1 MSDFFFGLG
10 FFPPCSFQLYPTS
23 VRTTGA
29 GVANAVGRIAGMICP
44 LVAVELVSGC
54 HQIGAISLFEIA
66 IILSGI
72 SVLLFP
78 IETKGRKL
86 SDIVT
91 VNS

>member
-1 MSDFFFGLG
+1 
-10 FFPPCSFQLYPTS
+10 
-23 VRTTGA
+23 
-29 GVANAVGRIAGMICP
+29 MICP

-54 HQIGAISLFEIA
+54 HQIAAISLFEIA